1 MDEMELKGI
10 WDAYDKKLEK
20 SLKLNVKL
28 LEGIQKDK
36 AKSKLRSLVFI
47 KVFGV
52 VVGIIWVLFLCLLLY
67 GNHFKNVYFSTSVA
81 MIMFFSIIA
90 IVVYIRH
97 IVLISQ
103 IDYTESIT
111 ATQTRLA
118 ELQVSTI
125 NSTRFLWLQLP
136 FYTTFFW
143 NQEWMNKDM
152 GFWLIAF
159 PITLL
164 FTAIAIW
171 LYESISPENL
181 NKPWVKKFIMIGM
194 EYKYALAASELLQEI
209 QEFKR
214 DDL

>member
-1 MDEMELKGI
+1 MEEMELKSI
-10 WDAYDKKLEK
+10 WNAYDKKLER
-20 SLKLNVKL
+20 SLKLSMRL

-36 AKSKLRSLVFI
+36 AKSKLDSLVSI
-47 KVFGV
+47 KIFGIAIGV
-52 VVGIIWVLFLCLLLY
+52 IWVLFLGLLIY

-90 IVVYIRH
+90 IAAYIRH

-111 ATQTRLA
+111 TTQTRLA

-125 NSTRFLWLQLP
+125 NSTRFVWLQLP

-143 NQEWMNKDM
+143 NQDWMNKDI

-159 PITLL
+159 PITWL

-171 LYESISPENL
+171 LYKSIAPENL
-181 NKPWVKKFIMIGM
+181 HKPWVKKFMMIGM
-194 EYKYALAASELLQEI
+194 EYKYALSASELLREI
-209 QEFKR
+209 EEFKKE
-214 DDL
+214 

>member
-1 MDEMELKGI
+1 MEEMELKSI
-10 WDAYDKKLEK
+10 WNAYDKKLER
-20 SLKLNVKL
+20 SLKLNMRL

-36 AKSKLRSLVFI
+36 AKSKLNSLVSV

-52 VVGIIWVLFLCLLLY
+52 VIGIIWVLFLGLLVY
-67 GNHFKNVYFSTSVA
+67 GNHFKNVYFSTSVV

-90 IVVYIRH
+90 IAAYLRH

-103 IDYTESIT
+103 IDYTKSIT

-125 NSTRFLWLQLP
+125 NSTRFVWLQLP

-143 NQEWMNKDM
+143 NQDWMNRDM

-159 PITLL
+159 PIALL

-171 LYESISPENL
+171 LYKSIAPENIH
-181 NKPWVKKFIMIGM
+181 KPWVKKFMMVGI
-194 EYKYALAASELLQEI
+194 EYKYVLSASELLQEI
-209 QEFKR
+209 EEFRKE
-214 DDL
+214 

>member
-1 MDEMELKGI
+1 MELKSI
-10 WDAYDKKLEK
+10 WNAYDKKLER
-20 SLKLNVKL
+20 SLKLNMRL

-36 AKSKLRSLVFI
+36 AQSKLNSLVSI

-52 VVGIIWVLFLCLLLY
+52 VIGVIWVLFLGLLVY
-67 GNHFKNVYFSTSVA
+67 GNHFKNVYFSTSIA

-90 IVVYIRH
+90 IAAYIRH

-103 IDYTESIT
+103 IDYTESVT

-118 ELQVSTI
+118 QLQVSTVK
-125 NSTRFLWLQLP
+125 STRFVWLQLP

-143 NQEWMNKDM
+143 NQDWMNKDM

-159 PITLL
+159 PIALL

-171 LYESISPENL
+171 LYKSIAPENL
-181 NKPWVKKFIMIGM
+181 HRPWVKKFMMVGI
-194 EYKYALAASELLQEI
+194 EYKYVLSASELLQEI
-209 QEFKR
+209 EEFRKE
-214 DDL
+214 

>member
-1 MDEMELKGI
+1 MELKSI
-10 WDAYDKKLEK
+10 WNAYDKKLER
-20 SLKLNVKL
+20 SLKLNMRL

-36 AKSKLRSLVFI
+36 AKSKLNSLVSV
-47 KVFGV
+47 KVLGV
-52 VVGIIWVLFLCLLLY
+52 VIGAIWVLFLGLLVY

-81 MIMFFSIIA
+81 MVMFFSIIA
-90 IVVYIRH
+90 IAAYIRH

-118 ELQVSTI
+118 QLQVSTI
-125 NSTRFLWLQLP
+125 NSTRFVWLQLP

-143 NQEWMNKDM
+143 NQDWMNKDM

-171 LYESISPENL
+171 LYKSIAPENL
-181 NKPWVKKFIMIGM
+181 HKPWVRKFMMVGI
-194 EYKYALAASELLQEI
+194 EYKYVLSANELLQEI
-209 QEFKR
+209 EEFRKE
-214 DDL
+214 